1 MIFLVACFVFVVGA
15 SILLT
20 QAQRRIVIQ
29 QAKHM
34 RGRRVY
40 GGSKQ
45 YLPLRVNHAGVMP
58 IIFAS
63 SLMLL
68 PLMGL
73 QKLDESMD
81 GNGTGGHKSLA
92 EISIS
97 CLPAGELHV

>member
-1 MIFLVACFVFVVGA
+1 MFVVAG
-15 SILLT
+15 SIYLT
-20 QAQRRIVIQ
+20 QAQRRIPVQ

-63 SLMLL
+63 TLMMIPAVWDCAKLWPKPARQLADMVQLGDHAFMYRQQRQQWFLSL
-68 PLMGL
+68 
-73 QKLDESMD
+73 
-81 GNGTGGHKSLA
+81 
-92 EISIS
+92 
-97 CLPAGELHV
+97 